1 MTARPLTLTK
11 HHGLGN
17 DFLVLLD
24 LDADTDVD
32 GDLARAVCDRTTGV
46 GADGLIRAR
55 PGPDGADVTMEL
67 WNSDGSTAEL
77 SGNGLRCLGQAL
89 VLADV
94 TGAELT
100 VATARGSHALRVSA
114 TDRPG
119 LHDVVADMG
128 AVELEGRAGDWLL
141 PGVVDAAF
149 ARIENPHLVLLAPE
163 PGTAPDL
170 DEVGRAANEAVD
182 GGINVEIIR
191 VSGDDLVLAVFERG
205 AGRTQACGTGACAAA
220 AVAHDWGLVG
230 TEVIVRMPGGAARIG
245 LGDSVSLA
253 GPIVAVARVEYPW
266 P

>member
-1 MTARPLTLTK
+1 MTPLHLTK

-24 LDADTDVD
+24 MDTDLDA
-32 GDLARAVCDRTTGV
+32 GPDLARAVCNRTTGV

-55 PGPDGADVTMEL
+55 PGTDGADVAMEL
-67 WNSDGSTAEL
+67 WNSDGSSAEL

-89 VLADV
+89 VMADV
-94 TGAELT
+94 AGGELT
-100 VATARGSHALRVSA
+100 VATASGTHALRVSQ
-114 TDRPG
+114 TDRDG
-119 LHDVVADMG
+119 VHEVVADMG
-128 AVELEGRAGDWLL
+128 PVEIEGRANDWLL

-170 DEVGRAANEAVD
+170 DDVGSAANDAVD
-182 GGINVEIIR
+182 GGINVEMIR
-191 VSGDDLVLAVFERG
+191 VSGADLVLDVFERG

-230 TEVIVRMPGGAARIG
+230 TEVVVRMPGGAARIG

>member
-1 MTARPLTLTK
+1 MPFTLTK

-24 LDADTDVD
+24 LEARADV
-32 GDLARAVCDRTTGV
+32 GPDLARAVCDRTTGI

-55 PGPDGADVTMEL
+55 PDAHGADMAMEL
-67 WNSDGSTAEL
+67 WNSDGSRAEL
-77 SGNGLRCLGQAL
+77 SGNGLRCLAQAL
-89 VLADV
+89 VLAGV
-94 TGAELT
+94 TGPALT
-100 VATARGSHALRVSA
+100 VATSRGTHALTV
-114 TDRPG
+114 TGTEQPG
-119 LHDVVADMG
+119 VHEVVADMG
-128 AVELEGRAGDWLL
+128 PVDLEGRAGDWIL

-163 PGTAPDL
+163 PQNAPDL
-170 DEVGRAANEAVD
+170 DEVGRAANGAVD

-191 VSGDDLVLAVFERG
+191 VRGDDLVLDVFERG

-220 AVAHDWGLVG
+220 AVAREWGLVG
-230 TEVIVRMPGGAARIG
+230 EQVTVHMPGGDARIG
-245 LGDSVSLA
+245 LGASVLLA

>member
-1 MTARPLTLTK
+1 MTTRPFTLTK

-24 LDADTDVD
+24 PDADLDV
-32 GDLARAVCDRTTGV
+32 GPDLARAVCDRTTGV

-55 PGPDGADVTMEL
+55 PARDADVTMAL
-67 WNSDGSTAEL
+67 WNSDGSRAEL

-89 VLADV
+89 VLAGI
-94 TGAELT
+94 TGTALT
-100 VATARGSHALRVSA
+100 VATARGVHALRVA
-114 TDRPG
+114 DTDRPG
-119 LHDVVADMG
+119 VHEVVADMG
-128 AVELEGRAGDWLL
+128 TVELEGKAADWLL
-141 PGVVDAAF
+141 PGVLDATF
-149 ARIENPHLVLLAPE
+149 ARIENPHLVLLAPDPE
-163 PGTAPDL
+163 AAPDL
-170 DEVGRAANEAVD
+170 DDVGRAANDAVG

-191 VSGDDLVLAVFERG
+191 VSGADLVLDVFERG

-230 TEVIVRMPGGAARIG
+230 PEVTVRMPGGDARIG
-245 LGDSVSLA
+245 LGDSVLLA

>member
-1 MTARPLTLTK
+1 MIPLALTK

-24 LDADTDVD
+24 PDADLGV
-32 GDLARAVCDRTTGV
+32 GPDLARAACDRTTGV

-55 PGPDGADVTMEL
+55 PGGARADVTMEL
-67 WNSDGSTAEL
+67 WNSDGSIAEL

-89 VLADV
+89 VLAGT
-94 TGAELT
+94 TGRALT
-100 VATARGSHALRVSA
+100 VATVRGVHALLVQD

-119 LHDVVADMG
+119 VHEVVADMG
-128 AVELEGRAGDWLL
+128 PVDLGGKAADWLL

-163 PGTAPDL
+163 PQAAPDL
-170 DEVGRAANEAVD
+170 DEVGRAANETVA

-191 VSGDDLVLAVFERG
+191 VSGDDLVLDVFERG

-230 TEVIVRMPGGAARIG
+230 TEVTVHMPGGDARIG
-245 LGDSVSLA
+245 LGESVSLA